1 MLILVL
7 NQDCGRKPT
16 RDVHPAGHTSLFS
29 LSFHLK
35 AVSEFKYQEVRRA
48 VEGNSQQVLK
58 PQFHP
63 FLNSS
68 ASCSTFDVSRL
79 KSVKLRFVRVFLTFS
94 SFLISCCSPA
104 LPERIMWPTRVFSLF
119 QIYQNQLC
127 TQGKKSH
134 SSWWFDYVILSDVA
148 LHLGDYTFP
157 ALLGLAASIIWS
169 LFWFLG
175 LNANVLNCRLWM
187 KLSLFS
193 FFCSDG
199 LFWSETALSYL
210 SGPRASEWVCFLSS
224 HQPERWTCGV

>member
-1 MLILVL
+1 M
-7 NQDCGRKPT
+7 
-16 RDVHPAGHTSLFS
+16 
-29 LSFHLK
+29 
-35 AVSEFKYQEVRRA
+35 
-48 VEGNSQQVLK
+48 
-58 PQFHP
+58 
-63 FLNSS
+63 
-68 ASCSTFDVSRL
+68 SRL

-127 TQGKKSH
+127 TQKKSH

-169 LFWFLG
+169 LFCFLG

-187 KLSLFS
+187 KLSLF
-193 FFCSDG
+193 FFFFFVLMVYFGVKPLSHTSAG
-199 LFWSETALSYL
+199 QELQSESVFSARISRSVETVAFKHTWMSGDALVFVFCIQGIKVMPLGWKKTA
-210 SGPRASEWVCFLSS
+210 VCTVL
-224 HQPERWTCGV
+224 